1 MKKINPNIQLHKT
14 RLLKDN
20 HSSLPLYF
28 FLAGMDDLPLYYDP
42 SDTMYHILEDNDS
55 GVGADDLPF
64 TAYSGTLYEPEN
76 PMSSSNQSYQ
86 TVFVNSMGNQGKNSC
101 HDDDDGDDEDEND
114 LEYVDDDQDY
124 DYRPNK
130 NAIAKKVSC

>member
-1 MKKINPNIQLHKT
+1 
-14 RLLKDN
+14 
-20 HSSLPLYF
+20 
-28 FLAGMDDLPLYYDP
+28 MDDLPLYYDP

-64 TAYSGTLYEPEN
+64 TAYSGTLYESEN
-76 PMSSSNQSYQ
+76 PTSPSNHSFQ
-86 TVFVNSMGNQGKNSC
+86 TVFVNNIGNRVNGSC
-101 HDDDDGDDEDEND
+101 RDNDDGDDEGEND

-130 NAIAKKVSC
+130 NVISKKVSCRTTIKTTTKCKHSSRYMCIKNGS